1 MARATTPKRLR
12 QLTLRGLG
20 PQLEAALRREASNED
35 ISLNQAAVRL
45 LKRGAGLSEKR
56 APPDVIGD
64 GLDHSIGVWSA
75 RDGRRF
81 AEAVRDLE
89 HIDPE
94 LWR

>member
-1 MARATTPKRLR
+1 MTRATAFKHLR
-12 QLTLRGLG
+12 QLTLRGIG
-20 PQLEAALRREASNED
+20 PELEEALRREASNED

-56 APPDVIGD
+56 ARRDVIGD
-64 GLDHSIGVWSA
+64 GLDHYVGVWSA